1 LAGRSA
7 GEDWQFPRGA
17 DWVGVLPHAEI
28 VTLFQTARAVV
39 VPSVWADPC
48 PTVVLEAMAA
58 GRPVVAAASG
68 GILDMVV
75 DGETGLLVPP
85 GDAPALAQAL
95 TTLLSDAD
103 KAQAFGVAGRDRARE
118 FTVTAIVARIEQ
130 MYADAIADPDA
141 RAALR

>member
-1 LAGRSA
+1 
-7 GEDWQFPRGA
+7 
-17 DWVGVLPHAEI
+17 
-28 VTLFQTARAVV
+28 
-39 VPSVWADPC
+39 
-48 PTVVLEAMAA
+48 
-58 GRPVVAAASG
+58 
-68 GILDMVV
+68 
-75 DGETGLLVPP
+75 
-85 GDAPALAQAL
+85 LAQAL